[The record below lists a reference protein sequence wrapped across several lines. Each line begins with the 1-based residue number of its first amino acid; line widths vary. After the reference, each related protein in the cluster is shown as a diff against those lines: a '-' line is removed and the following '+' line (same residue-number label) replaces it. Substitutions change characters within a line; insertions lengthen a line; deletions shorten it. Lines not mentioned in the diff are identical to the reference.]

1 MTDPQ
6 QLLAALER
14 QADTRRV
21 PAAGTTVCWRRFGAG
36 PHLVL
41 LHGGHGSWLHW
52 VRNIEFLARDFSVWL
67 PDLPGYGE
75 SGMAQPAGEL
85 EALVAAT
92 AASLDMLVGVGTPVR
107 LAGFSFGGLVA
118 TRLAALRGDVTH
130 LALLGSAGHG
140 TARRPRGKLLDWK
153 AAATSGDAAALEAI
167 MRHNLGVHM
176 LHAQG
181 DAIDALAL
189 HVHTVSCLR
198 TRFRSRHLSLGAQ
211 IGPML
216 EALPARL
223 WLAWGAHDVTS
234 DPPAVMRTLAVG
246 HPARSARII
255 DGAGHWLQYEYAET
269 VNPLLRDW
277 LQS

>member
-1 MTDPQ
+1 MTDPRT
-6 QLLAALER
+6 LVAALER
-14 QADTRRV
+14 QADTRHV
-21 PAAGTTVCWRRFGAG
+21 PVAGTTVCWRRFGAG

-67 PDLPGYGE
+67 PDLPGYGA
-75 SGMAQPAGEL
+75 SGMAQPAGDL
-85 EALVAAT
+85 QALVAAT
-92 AASLDMLVGVGTPVR
+92 AASLDALVGTGTPVR

-118 TRLAALRGDVTH
+118 TRLAALRGNVTQ

-153 AAATSGDAAALEAI
+153 AASTSGDAAALEAI

-181 DAIDALAL
+181 DAIDPLAL
-189 HVHTVSCLR
+189 HVHTASCLQ
-198 TRFRSRHLSLGAQ
+198 TRFRSRHLSLAAQ
-211 IGPML
+211 IGPTL
-216 EALPARL
+216 DALPARL

-234 DPPAVMRTLAVG
+234 DPAAVLRTLATR

-255 DGAGHWLQYEYAET
+255 DGAGHWLQYEHSDT